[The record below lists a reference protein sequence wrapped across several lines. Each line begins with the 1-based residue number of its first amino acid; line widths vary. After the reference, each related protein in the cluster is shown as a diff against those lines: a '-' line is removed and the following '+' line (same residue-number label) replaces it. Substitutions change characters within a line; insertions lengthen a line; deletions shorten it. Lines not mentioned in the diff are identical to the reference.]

1 MRPQNFARFALVATP
16 ILVIT
21 AVACGG
27 SKTPGPTTP
36 AGSSSA
42 APTGDPTITHPDHP
56 DSTKVTWKKDS
67 PAKNCHTGD
76 KGAGD
81 LSVSV
86 DKIATSCVDTKTM
99 HKLGTTTTGAGSSTA
114 MVTAIPLK
122 AQANHC
128 YRFFGLAEATVTDF
142 DIAVID
148 STGKSCGEDLND
160 NNDAIVLEDGNIC
173 FTSDDSVNVNAAVA
187 SGQGKWAVEIWSD

>member
-1 MRPQNFARFALVATP
+1 
-16 ILVIT
+16 
-21 AVACGG
+21 
-27 SKTPGPTTP
+27 
-36 AGSSSA
+36 
-42 APTGDPTITHPDHP
+42 
-56 DSTKVTWKKDS
+56 
-67 PAKNCHTGD
+67 
-76 KGAGD
+76 
-81 LSVSV
+81 
-86 DKIATSCVDTKTM
+86 M
-99 HKLGTTTTGAGSSTA
+99 HKLGTTTTGTGSGSA

-148 STGKSCGEDLND
+148 SAGKSCGEDLND

-173 FTSDDSVNVNAAVA
+173 FTADDAVNVNAAVA

>member
-1 MRPQNFARFALVATP
+1 MRALHFALMSAPLIAVA
-16 ILVIT
+16 

-27 SKTPGPTTP
+27 SAPPAAVTP
-36 AGSSSA
+36 AGSSTPAAGSA
-42 APTGDPTITHPDHP
+42 DPTITHPDHP
-56 DSTKVTWKKDS
+56 DSAKVTWKKDS
-67 PAKNCHTGD
+67 PAKSCHTGD
-76 KGAGD
+76 KGGGD
-81 LSVSV
+81 LSASV
-86 DKIATSCVDTKTM
+86 TKIATSCVDTKAM
-99 HKLGTTTTGAGSSTA
+99 HQVGTTTTGSGSSTA

-128 YRFFGLAEATVTDF
+128 YRFFGLAEAAVTDF

-148 STGKSCGEDLND
+148 SAGKSCGEDLND

-173 FTSDDSVNVNAAVA
+173 FTTDDSVNVNAAVA

>member
-1 MRPQNFARFALVATP
+1 MRAPYFAMLSSPLLLLIVTALG
-16 ILVIT
+16 
-21 AVACGG
+21 CGG
-27 SKTPGPTTP
+27 SNQPAPTTP
-36 AGSSSA
+36 AASA
-42 APTGDPTITHPDHP
+42 ATASGDPTITHPDHP
-56 DSTKVTWKKDS
+56 DSAKVTWKKDA
-67 PAKNCHTGD
+67 PAKSCHTGD

-81 LSVSV
+81 LSASV
-86 DKIATSCVDTKTM
+86 TKIATSCVDTKAM
-99 HKLGTTTTGAGSSTA
+99 RQVGTTTTGTGSSTA

-148 STGKSCGEDLND
+148 SAGKSCGEDLND

-173 FTSDDSVNVNAAVA
+173 FTVDDNVNVNAAVA
-187 SGQGKWAVEIWSD
+187 SGTGKWAVEIWSD